1 MIHDKYTI
9 SIDRLSLLLE
19 TKNPAYLL
27 HYGWAPKTYL
37 RRRFVG
43 FMQDFHKMFSREEYN
58 RMGATELIKTNL
70 YNRHLMCRCFYD
82 LFVIDRL
89 NSELMAWH
97 KEEFGTDKVDSTRLI
112 KRLDFYQSKIK
123 EYSKPQAA
131 QQQQVKEVP
140 FDWIVLSVEA
150 MLGTHI
156 DRHMKLYSFM
166 HYYNQ
171 ALEKSRNQ
179 PK

>member
-27 HYGWAPKTYL
+27 HYGWAPKPYL
-37 RRRFVG
+37 RRRFVA
-43 FMQDFHKMFSREEYN
+43 FMQEFHKLFSREEYN
-58 RMGATELIKTNL
+58 RMGANELIKTNL

-82 LFVIDRL
+82 LWVIDRL
-89 NSELMAWH
+89 NSELIMWY
-97 KEEFGTDKVDSTRLI
+97 KDEFGTDKVEANRLI
-112 KRLDFYQSKIK
+112 KRMDFYQSKIK
-123 EYSKPQAA
+123 EYNNATQANA
-131 QQQQVKEVP
+131 TQGKEVP
-140 FDWIVLSVEA
+140 FDWIILSVEA
-150 MLGTHI
+150 MLGSHI
-156 DRHMKLYSFM
+156 DRSMKLYSFM

-171 ALEKSRNQ
+171 ALEKSRNT